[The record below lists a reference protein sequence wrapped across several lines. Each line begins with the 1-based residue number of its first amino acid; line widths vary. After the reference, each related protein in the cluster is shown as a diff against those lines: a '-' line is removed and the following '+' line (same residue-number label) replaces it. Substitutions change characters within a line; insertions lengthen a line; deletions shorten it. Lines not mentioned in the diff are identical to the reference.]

1 MRARRRFL
9 GIGGTATAEE
19 DAEEGEEAMDEAG
32 ERLIEGE
39 EDEDEDEDED
49 EEEDSDDENG
59 DDENEDDDGDDDGA
73 GEDDDE
79 EASGEEAS
87 GEEAS
92 GEAGDADGA
101 AVEPALDSHLVVP
114 RLVFDSAVEALP
126 ADGALRLRCLRMCWQ
141 FEESI
146 QLQRHIERSIRAG
159 FPADPEMATSLARTF
174 LERLGTAKQDGW
186 TPKHTR
192 ALERGL
198 QSFGASERGVT
209 SSPQGSEG
217 MVDAYTGW
225 LEELQRLPHLPQP
238 MHLRLHR
245 QLVESSRN
253 AHKART
259 ATAAVYLR
267 WAVWQLV
274 RTPQMLP
281 PMPPLTQLACERE
294 HFRRIDLTRLCDGQE
309 TRALAAALATCAK
322 GVKRCP
328 ADATLACFHAQLVH
342 STLGAPPSPR
352 ALAEL
357 RAVIEAAVS
366 RLDAK
371 VAAPMWLL
379 WLELTLEVAGD
390 EGAGQKLTAED
401 LMALANEL
409 FILYKHG
416 GVALQHHGTPFKVR
430 SHPLTPPLTPAPY
443 PRPLPPP
450 LTPAPYPRPLPPPPP
465 LPLPPPPPLHSRYA
479 SSNASANASRS
490 SSVPRCARGSSS
502 CLRPH
507 SESSSGCSCKRRR
520 RGREHHARRH
530 ASSLS
535 AHSQSMALR
544 LLASGR
550 AMRHGICSTRTLR
563 RRAECTAERC
573 ERSRRMTP
581 WRLLLHL
588 TRSARS
594 WDPKGSR
601 GARIP
606 LGCGTSRTRLQ
617 ELSESISILK

>member
-430 SHPLTPPLTPAPY
+430 SHPLTPPLTPAP
-443 PRPLPPP
+443 PPTP
-450 LTPAPYPRPLPPPPP
+450 TPATTTPFKVRLVERLCERLSLEQCTKVRSRLLELPSTPLGVFERLLMQEEAARKGAPRAETRELFERA
-465 LPLPPPPPLHSRYA
+465 LAEHGSSAAGLWARYA
-479 SSNASANASRS
+479 AWHLQHEDFAAASR
-490 SSVPRCARGSSS
+490 V
-502 CLRPH
+502 H
-507 SESSSGCSCKRRR
+507 RR
-520 RGREHHARRH
+520 
-530 ASSLS
+530 
-535 AHSQSMALR
+535 ALR
-544 LLASGR
+544 ALSEDDAV
-550 AMRHGICSTRTLR
+550 AF
-563 RRAECTAERC
+563 AAAFDAQ
-573 ERSRRMTP
+573 RSQ
-581 WRLLLHL
+581 LG
-588 TRSARS
+588 
-594 WDPKGSR
+594 PKG
-601 GARIP
+601 
-606 LGCGTSRTRLQ
+606 
-617 ELSESISILK
+617 E